1 MGYRHHIPAL
11 GSHVGSDVIPTFRVC
26 FPAFS
31 CFLFLMACAAPPP
44 MIQPRSGPP
53 VDDVSYWDGD
63 HMTGSASV
71 RISLSEQRAYL
82 YKGDQLAGV
91 SLISSGR
98 EGLGTVT
105 GDYRILEKDREHR
118 SSLFGA
124 YMDASGE
131 VMLRD
136 VDTTKDPK
144 PPGATYLG
152 ADMPN
157 WMRITGGTG
166 MHAGFLPGYPDSH
179 GCIRMPPDMA
189 EHFFES
195 VVVGTPVRIEP

>member
-1 MGYRHHIPAL
+1 MPHTPSPSL
-11 GSHVGSDVIPTFRVC
+11 SLTFEVK
-26 FPAFS
+26 PPFS
-31 CFLFLMACAAPPP
+31 FCLLASSCLSFLASCTSLPPVA
-44 MIQPRSGPP
+44 QPRYGPP
-53 VDDVSYWDGD
+53 VDDVSHWDGD
-63 HMTGSASV
+63 HLTGSPSV

-82 YKGDQLAGV
+82 YKGGQLAGV

-105 GDYRILEKDREHR
+105 GDYRIIEKDREHR

-124 YMDASGE
+124 YMDASGA
-131 VMLRD
+131 VMQRD
-136 VDTTKDPK
+136 VDTTQDLK

-179 GCIRMPPDMA
+179 GCIRMPPVMA

-195 VVVGTPVRIEP
+195 VAVGTPVRIEP

>member
-1 MGYRHHIPAL
+1 
-11 GSHVGSDVIPTFRVC
+11 
-26 FPAFS
+26 
-31 CFLFLMACAAPPP
+31 
-44 MIQPRSGPP
+44 
-53 VDDVSYWDGD
+53 
-63 HMTGSASV
+63 MTGSASV

-82 YKGDQLAGV
+82 YKGGQLAGV

-105 GDYRILEKDREHR
+105 GNYRILEKDREHR

-131 VMLRD
+131 VMQRD

-144 PPGATYLG
+144 PPGTTYLG

-166 MHAGFLPGYPDSH
+166 MHAGFLPAILTHTAAFACRPSWQSTFSNQWWWERRCASNIEDRAEEVGLFPMVHSLAARLPSRHLFPLH
-179 GCIRMPPDMA
+179 G
-189 EHFFES
+189 
-195 VVVGTPVRIEP
+195 T

>member
-1 MGYRHHIPAL
+1 
-11 GSHVGSDVIPTFRVC
+11 
-26 FPAFS
+26 
-31 CFLFLMACAAPPP
+31 
-44 MIQPRSGPP
+44 
-53 VDDVSYWDGD
+53 
-63 HMTGSASV
+63 MTGSASV

-82 YKGDQLAGV
+82 YKGGQLAGV

-105 GDYRILEKDREHR
+105 GEYRILEKDREHR

-124 YMDASGE
+124 YMDANGE
-131 VMLRD
+131 VMQRD

-166 MHAGFLPGYPDSH
+166 MHAGYLPGYPDSH

-189 EHFFES
+189 EHFYES
-195 VVVGTPVRIEP
+195 VVVGTPVQIEL

>member
-1 MGYRHHIPAL
+1 MIHPSLPCCSRLLATTSFLCLLLCSGCISLPPAPQARY
-11 GSHVGSDVIPTFRVC
+11 G
-26 FPAFS
+26 A
-31 CFLFLMACAAPPP
+31 
-44 MIQPRSGPP
+44 P
-53 VDDVSYWDGD
+53 VDDVSHWDGD
-63 HMTGSASV
+63 HLTGSPSV

-105 GDYRILEKDREHR
+105 GSYRILTKEREHR

-124 YMDASGE
+124 YMDANGE
-131 VMLRD
+131 VMQRD
-136 VDTTKDPK
+136 VDTRKDPK
-144 PPGATYLG
+144 PPGAIYQG

-166 MHAGFLPGYPDSH
+166 MHAGFLPGYPASH
-179 GCIRMPPDMA
+179 GCIRMPGFMA
-189 EHFFES
+189 EHFFHA
-195 VVVGTPVRIEP
+195 VAVGTPVRIER

>member
-1 MGYRHHIPAL
+1 VKRFFCASFL
-11 GSHVGSDVIPTFRVC
+11 S
-26 FPAFS
+26 AS
-31 CFLFLMACAAPPP
+31 CLFFLAACSSMPP
-44 MIQPRSGPP
+44 MELPRYGPP
-53 VDDVSYWDGD
+53 MDDVSYWEGD
-63 HMTGSASV
+63 HLSGSPSV

-82 YKGDQLAGV
+82 YEGGQLAGV

-105 GDYRILEKDREHR
+105 GNYRILQKKLEHR

-124 YMDASGE
+124 YMDANGE
-131 VMLRD
+131 VMQRD

-152 ADMPN
+152 ADMPY

-166 MHAGFLPGYPDSH
+166 MHAGFLPGYPASH
-179 GCIRMPPDMA
+179 GCIRMPRFMA
-189 EHFFES
+189 EHFFHA
-195 VVVGTPVRIEP
+195 VAVGTPVSIEP